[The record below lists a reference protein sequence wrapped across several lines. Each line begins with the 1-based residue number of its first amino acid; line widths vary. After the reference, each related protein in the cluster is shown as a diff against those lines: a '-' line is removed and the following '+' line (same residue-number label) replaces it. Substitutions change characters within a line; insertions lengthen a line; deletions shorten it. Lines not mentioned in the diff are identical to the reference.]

1 MMNIPEDINTRAEA
15 MWRIISQKIDFRG
28 KRVIDL
34 GCGHGEMLWR
44 ARIAGATRVV
54 GVDKEID
61 KVAYG
66 NWPSMLTLDA
76 EPVDEEPS
84 IWLYTGD
91 LDIIVN
97 TPASRCTYDIG
108 FCFSVLPYLRY
119 PEGTLLWMSMA
130 FPLCIIEAQ
139 YEPELYNVGV
149 PSDDEMY
156 VLLRNNGFK
165 CATWLGETYVEDRD
179 THRSIWAC
187 SKKMLRL

>member
-1 MMNIPEDINTRAEA
+1 MNIPEDTNTRAEA
-15 MWRIISQKIDFRG
+15 MWRIISQRIDFRG

-44 ARIAGATRVV
+44 AKLAGAIRVV

-61 KVAYG
+61 KVDYG
-66 NWPSMLTLDA
+66 NWPFLPTLDA

-91 LDIIVN
+91 LDMIVN
-97 TPASRCTYDIG
+97 TPAFSRTYDIAL
-108 FCFSVLPYLRY
+108 CFSTLPYLDDILA
-119 PEGTLLWMSMA
+119 TLKWMSEN

-139 YEPELYNVGV
+139 YEPEPYNIGV
-149 PSDDEMY
+149 PSDDKMY
-156 VLLRNNGFK
+156 TLLRENGFK
-165 CATWLGETYVEDRD
+165 CATWLGETYIEDRD